1 MVDFVYEMF
10 VEQVQKHGLENAVAR
25 WEATG
30 THVDRLDELQKRYDD
45 NLRKITDGGPAIVGT
60 GDKEP
65 WYQGPLDSDP
75 AWNSLVGELRRIGRG
90 DQIPS
95 LNASSSKVV
104 AETPNPATAPGG
116 ARGLV
121 VGFVQSGKTTNF
133 TAVAAK
139 LADLDYRAVIVL
151 SGIHNALRRQTQER
165 LNEQLVSL
173 NPERWFT
180 ATTLDEDFWHN
191 GSPAPHLTTP
201 NKTMLIVA
209 KKNARVL
216 DRLLKWLKQDSASKA
231 LQEARVLVIDD
242 EADQASVATRAI
254 NPKIRELLS
263 LLPKSTYIG
272 YTATPFANVFINPAD
287 SDDLYPRDFILNLPR
302 PEKYFGPEKIFGRE
316 DADPESPNVDG
327 YDMVRFIPEE
337 DEAKL
342 RPKGRKAE
350 VGFVP
355 TLTDEVRQ
363 AVQWFLLATSARF
376 SRGQVNHS
384 SMLIHTSFKT
394 SVHESFKEPLM
405 DLVDEL
411 RVGVERDDNAT
422 LTELRELWEFEQ
434 KKVPAEEFGREA
446 EHFETILQFL
456 PRVFKLVKVVVDN
469 SNSEERLV
477 YPKDEPAVTI
487 AVGGNTL
494 SRGLTLEG
502 LVSSVF
508 IRPGNA
514 YDTLLQM
521 GRWFGFRIGYEDLPR
536 IWMTPVLHGMF
547 RHLAMV
553 EHEMRDDIDTYER
566 QSLTPMDVA
575 VRIRTHPSL
584 RVTAKMGA
592 AAPAK
597 TTYSGARLQTRYF
610 RHRDHEWL
618 ENNLHASYRL
628 LTGARSRSHP
638 VKVGKDT
645 VFRDVPVDEVLK
657 FLESYNIHPD
667 SSDMEPRLLRKY
679 IEGRLSAETPELT
692 KWNIAVIGG
701 SKKEQI
707 DFGGVEVNLNVRSQL
722 KLPTEELDSDHADI
736 KTLMSKE
743 DMVVDLPGI
752 TQTEAK
758 AKKTEADLKARRSED
773 PDYKRHGLLAL
784 YPIDKNSAPSEAREK
799 SRKAL
804 GAVNTV
810 VGLALVF
817 PHAQGDSEGAGAVR
831 TTHISVELP
840 EDSEI
845 VDNDPEIYGTAD
857 E

>member
-1 MVDFVYEMF
+1 
-10 VEQVQKHGLENAVAR
+10 
-25 WEATG
+25 
-30 THVDRLDELQKRYDD
+30 
-45 NLRKITDGGPAIVGT
+45 
-60 GDKEP
+60 
-65 WYQGPLDSDP
+65 
-75 AWNSLVGELRRIGRG
+75 
-90 DQIPS
+90 
-95 LNASSSKVV
+95 
-104 AETPNPATAPGG
+104 
-116 ARGLV
+116 
-121 VGFVQSGKTTNF
+121 
-133 TAVAAK
+133 
-139 LADLDYRAVIVL
+139 
-151 SGIHNALRRQTQER
+151 
-165 LNEQLVSL
+165 
-173 NPERWFT
+173 
-180 ATTLDEDFWHN
+180 
-191 GSPAPHLTTP
+191 
-201 NKTMLIVA
+201 MLIVA

-216 DRLLKWLKQDSASKA
+216 DRLLKWLKQDSATKA

-263 LLPKSTYIG
+263 LLPRSTYIG

-302 PEKYFGPEKIFGRE
+302 PEKYFGPEKIFGRG
-316 DADPESPNVDG
+316 DADPETPNVDG
-327 YDMVRFIPEE
+327 FDMVRFIPEE

-355 TLTDEVRQ
+355 TLTEDVRQ
-363 AVQWFLLATSARF
+363 AVQWFFLATAVRF
-376 SRGQVNHS
+376 SRGQVDHS

-394 SVHESFKEPLM
+394 SVHESFKEPLA

-411 RVGVERDDNAT
+411 RVGVERKLDPILN
-422 LTELRELWEFEQ
+422 ELRELWEYEQ
-434 KKVPAEEFGREA
+434 KRVPPEEFGREPEKFDA
-446 EHFETILQFL
+446 ILPFL
-456 PRVFKLVKVVVDN
+456 PRVFELVKVVVDN
-469 SNSEERLV
+469 SNSEERLI
-477 YPKDEPAVTI
+477 YPKDGPAVSI

-610 RHRDHEWL
+610 RHLDEEWL

-628 LTGARSRSHP
+628 ITGARSRSHP
-638 VKVGKDT
+638 VKVGKNT

-657 FLESYNIHPD
+657 FLESYSIHPD
-667 SSDMEPRLLRKY
+667 STDMEPRLLRKY
-679 IEGRLSAETPELT
+679 IEGRLSAEIPELT
-692 KWNIAVIGG
+692 KWNIAVVGG
-701 SKKEQI
+701 SKELI

-722 KLPTEELDSDHADI
+722 DLHPEEFDSEHADI

-743 DMVVDLPGI
+743 DLVVDLPGI

-758 AKKTEADLKARRSED
+758 AKKNEAALKARRSED
-773 PDYKRHGLLAL
+773 PEYKRHGLLVL
-784 YPIDKNSAPSEAREK
+784 YPIDKESAPSEARK
-799 SRKAL
+799 KARRAL
-804 GAVNTV
+804 NAVDTV

-817 PHAQGDSEGAGAVR
+817 PQAQGDSEGAGAVR
-831 TTHISVELP
+831 TTHIAVELP